1 MPAQDA
7 TTRVLKRGERLLEPD
22 VYLLPMHG
30 VPAVVKDYGRYR
42 RTPLAP
48 LARMLVRREARTLR
62 RLRGWR
68 HAPRLMGR
76 VGGLALAMEF
86 VPGRPLSEGQVDDGT
101 LRRLRGAL
109 AGLHAHGYTHNDLH
123 PANVLVDGERVVL
136 LDYTAALR
144 VPRWL
149 RHAPAA
155 ARAAP
160 QRPGQRAEDR
170 AAHHRP
176 RPGRPPRLGGG
187 RAALGD
193 RGARRLEALL
203 PPLQGPHRLTRARRG
218 PRVRRLTARR
228 RPARRCGCA
237 PPGPGRT
244 RTPCRRRSCRWPPP

>member
-1 MPAQDA
+1 MNTLSLPVRMPAQDA
-7 TTRVLKRGERLLEPD
+7 TTRVLKQGERLLEPD

-123 PANVLVDGERVVL
+123 PANVLVDSERVVL

-149 RHAPAA
+149 RRAPLLRELRRSDLANVLKIEQRITGRALAGRHASVM
-155 ARAAP
+155 AAP
-160 QRPGQRAEDR
+160 RWVTAVRDVWKR
-170 AAHHRP
+170 FYHRFK
-176 RPGRPPRLGGG
+176 
-187 RAALGD
+187 
-193 RGARRLEALL
+193 
-203 PPLQGPHRLTRARRG
+203 
-218 PRVRRLTARR
+218 
-228 RPARRCGCA
+228 
-237 PPGPGRT
+237 GRT
-244 RTPCRRRSCRWPPP
+244 A